1 MREPPNTGSEMTQ
14 HFNQTLTSHAHQ
26 VVKHLPLNPFYIY
39 VCVCVCV
46 CFEENPHIGNP
57 QPIQISKTQHEKN
70 NRKLIL
76 IL

>member
-26 VVKHLPLNPFYIY
+26 VVKTSTIEAFLY
-39 VCVCVCV
+39 VCVCV
-46 CFEENPHIGNP
+46 EEKPDIGNP

-70 NRKLIL
+70 NRKLVL